1 MKENKRIEK
10 ELLFKNNI
18 KDITS
23 ISLDSDYKVNKK
35 EIVGNFLIT
44 GDYKIHEVSINRENF
59 NFKIPFKHEFD
70 SDIDEKTIK
79 LEITNFEYDYNKD
92 ELIVNIEYEITGD
105 RKDVLIFD
113 NEETLE
119 EFLSSREIE
128 VVDTRIDEIKQEII
142 KEESKKSE
150 ECKEELEDRIKPKE
164 LKQKNEEEQKE
175 IEVSELLNEDRKTI
189 EIEETKKDIVE
200 NELNTE
206 TKLEIKETEPKLNID
221 IKPENEIMKS
231 KTEEREKIKTDEII
245 NNVGKIDDAYVTYKV
260 YTINSNETLES
271 IVIKYH
277 TTIDEL
283 KEYNDL
289 NNLSINDKIIIPYYE

>member
-18 KDITS
+18 KDITT

-35 EIVGNFLIT
+35 EIVGNFLIN
-44 GDYKIHEVSINRENF
+44 GDYKIHEVSINREKF
-59 NFKIPFKHEFD
+59 NFKIPFKHELD

-92 ELIVNIEYEITGD
+92 ELIVNIEYDITGD

-113 NEETLE
+113 DEETLE

-128 VVDTRIDEIKQEII
+128 IVDTRIDEIKQEIKKEEI
-142 KEESKKSE
+142 KEQDREIQPKGQEKNN
-150 ECKEELEDRIKPKE
+150 KEET
-164 LKQKNEEEQKE
+164 KE
-175 IEVSELLNEDRKTI
+175 ISKPLNEDRKTTEIEEPKKENTENKLNI
-189 EIEETKKDIVE
+189 EIES
-200 NELNTE
+200 
-206 TKLEIKETEPKLNID
+206 EIKEMDSKLNID
-221 IKPENEIMKS
+221 IKTENENIQQQ
-231 KTEEREKIKTDEII
+231 TEERENIKTAEII

-289 NNLSINDKIIIPYYE
+289 SNLSINDKIIIPYYE

>member
-150 ECKEELEDRIKPKE
+150 ECKEELEDKIKPKE
-164 LKQKNEEEQKE
+164 LEQKNEEELKE
-175 IEVSELLNEDRKTI
+175 SLNEDRKTI

-206 TKLEIKETEPKLNID
+206 SKLELKETEPKLNID
-221 IKPENEIMKS
+221 IKPENDIIQPE
-231 KTEEREKIKTDEII
+231 TEEREKIKTDEII